1 MIRYN
6 HWSFES
12 CRWFTFTHL
21 DGSVRKFV
29 EFAQIEGLHGLWQAW
44 PQPTAEAWYIL
55 LSFGLFQAALQRFV
69 PGKRFEGPV
78 TPNGNTP
85 VYQVPA
91 CFVLYCFL
99 VLCCFLPLCCLQIY
113 WLALLQSHLIT
124 C

>member
-21 DGSVRKFV
+21 DGSVRKLV
-29 EFAQIEGLHGLWQAW
+29 EFAQIEGLQGLWQAW

-85 VYQVPA
+85 VYQVLTFYSLSCGVFWSCNVFCPSVA
-91 CFVLYCFL
+91 CKYTGWLYCKA
-99 VLCCFLPLCCLQIY
+99 I
-113 WLALLQSHLIT
+113 
-124 C
+124 

>member
-1 MIRYN
+1 MIRSK

-12 CRWFTFTHL
+12 CRWFAFTHL

-29 EFAQIEGLHGLWQAW
+29 EFAQTEGLHGLWQAW
-44 PQPTAEAWYIL
+44 PQPSAEAWYIL

-85 VYQVPA
+85 VYQVPTLHFA
-91 CFVLYCFL
+91 
-99 VLCCFLPLCCLQIY
+99 
-113 WLALLQSHLIT
+113 A
-124 C
+124 